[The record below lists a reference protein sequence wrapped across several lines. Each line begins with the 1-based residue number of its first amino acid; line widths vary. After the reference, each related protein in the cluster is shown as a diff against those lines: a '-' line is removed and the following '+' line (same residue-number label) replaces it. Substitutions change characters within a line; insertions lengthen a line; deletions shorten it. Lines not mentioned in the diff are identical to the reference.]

1 MVPPLFDWTNVSKK
15 EPLMRFEQLIQRCQL
30 HRWMMALGFTQNLI
44 FTAVSTR
51 PLSFDSA
58 VSTIA
63 EKLLGGFNDNV

>member
-1 MVPPLFDWTNVSKK
+1 MK
-15 EPLMRFEQLIQRCQL
+15 FEQLVQRCQL
-30 HRWMMALGFTQNLI
+30 HRWMMALGFTQYLI

-63 EKLLGGFNDNV
+63 EKLLGGFNDAG